1 MKVQLI
7 ALDRC
12 LGAIPV
18 VIGEL
23 CRHLISKLV
32 LRSGGSQ
39 AKEACKSVNL
49 CARLKEG
56 IEVPIHTFKERE
68 DMGRGEMWEDR
79 RERLKTEY
87 QARNRIE
94 ILHMREMRESGRTM
108 GTISEERE
116 GGEDAKESDSK
127 KKEDLDKN
135 LKS

>member
-1 MKVQLI
+1 MGSLRK
-7 ALDRC
+7 
-12 LGAIPV
+12 
-18 VIGEL
+18 
-23 CRHLISKLV
+23 RHLEEMEVKEEEA
-32 LRSGGSQ
+32 GGCTNSLTLIDT

-127 KKEDLDKN
+127 KRKTWIRT
-135 LKS
+135 